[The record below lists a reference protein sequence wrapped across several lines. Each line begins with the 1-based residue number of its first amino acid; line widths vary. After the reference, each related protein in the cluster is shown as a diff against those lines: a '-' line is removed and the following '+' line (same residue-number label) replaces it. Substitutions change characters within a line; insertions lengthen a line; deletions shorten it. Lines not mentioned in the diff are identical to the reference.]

1 MIQAKRT
8 DKWSPTNI
16 DWKTLVPVLIIE
28 REFEWDEERGKEYA
42 VPYDY
47 PVVDHLPADFFSSDE
62 TGYGTNID
70 ASRFALN
77 AYYDLRGLGEDHECV
92 CGHCGHAL
100 RYGAVLVNN
109 AARDGLMVGFD
120 CLETYKKVVNGF
132 VPAQRAAR
140 LAAEAASKDARARQF
155 CSSHI
160 GLAEAFEADHYIVR
174 DVHGKLRQY
183 GSISQKQIDLVFKI
197 AREWAEG
204 AEARAV
210 ASARIVPDAPEG
222 KVTVEGVILGFKTV
236 DGYAYNTKV
245 TKMIVE
251 SDEGWKVYVTVP
263 AHLNADKGDRVR
275 FGATLQQ
282 SRGDAKFAYGKRPT
296 KAVNLTD
303 EVSADLDATY
313 KCDECETTITTTLED
328 HAAEGWYFDEDKT
341 SCPAHNK
348 EESSS
353 CK

>member
-1 MIQAKRT
+1 MTETMKRT

-16 DWKTLVPVLIIE
+16 DWTTLVPVLIIE
-28 REFEWDEERGKEYA
+28 KEFEWDEERGKEYA

-47 PVVDHLPADFFSSDE
+47 PVVDNLPAEFFTSTDN
-62 TGYGTNID
+62 GYGIGCTAD
-70 ASRFALN
+70 RSTLN
-77 AYYDLRGLGEDHECV
+77 AYYSLRGLGEDHECV

-100 RYGAVLVNN
+100 RYGAVLVNR

-120 CLETYKKVVNGF
+120 CLEIYKKVVKGF

-155 CSSHI
+155 CSAHV
-160 GLAEAFEADHYIVR
+160 GLADAFTTDHYIVR
-174 DVHGKLRQY
+174 DIHSKLRQY
-183 GSISQKQIDLVFKI
+183 GSISQPQIDLVFKI

-204 AEARAV
+204 AEAREV
-210 ASARIVPDAPEG
+210 AAARVIPDAPEG

-236 DGYAYNTKV
+236 DGYAYNTKI

-263 AHLNADKGDRVR
+263 AYFRADKGDRVQ

-296 KAVNLTD
+296 KAVNLTHADD
-303 EVSADLDATY
+303 EVEEDCPQMKLMTAAKKARHFHDGHG
-313 KCDECETTITTTLED
+313 CEVR
-328 HAAEGWYFDEDKT
+328 A
-341 SCPAHNK
+341 
-348 EESSS
+348 
-353 CK
+353 